1 MWKLIVGTL
10 VLLGLGIAGALVLA
24 GWFDQPV
31 FMEKGR
37 TLYQLIFEKIEGEY
51 QQAGGYTDRMAEW
64 LKQQGI
70 KTSKGFGLYF
80 DHPLEVSRGRLR
92 FIAGQIIEETDF
104 SRLPDLPRTYL
115 AKTFPRQVC
124 IKAIIPYRTRLS
136 PLFGITKVYP
146 ALDKKLA
153 ERGDDKNPVMEIY
166 DRANKLIV
174 YLMPTETGTQW
185 LDEFYL
191 KPVLEGQ
198 AAPVTPT
205 ATAR

>member
-31 FMEKGR
+31 FMEKPAGP
-37 TLYQLIFEKIEGEY
+37 YQLIFEKIEGEY

-70 KTSKGFGLYF
+70 KTSRGFSMYF

-92 FIAGQIIEETDF
+92 FIAGQIIEETDLA
-104 SRLPDLPRTYL
+104 RLPDLSRMYL
-115 AKTFPRQVC
+115 VKTFPRQVC

-136 PLFGITKVYP
+136 ALFGITKVYP
-146 ALDKKLA
+146 ALDKKRA
-153 ERGDDKNPVMEIY
+153 ERGYDTNPVMEIY
-166 DRANKLIV
+166 DRSNKLIV
-174 YLMPTETGTQW
+174 YVTPVEAGINWLEEYYSKPTLAGQ
-185 LDEFYL
+185 
-191 KPVLEGQ
+191 PV
-198 AAPVTPT
+198 PVTPT
-205 ATAR
+205 SGTP